1 VAANVLIFDKKTFQN
16 ELLRWNALNLDTQL
30 PSEKS
35 FSLFVG
41 LLYYVLGGDATPVVC
56 CVSISTLFTHKRV
69 RAISRDVGPC
79 GLYHV

>member
-1 VAANVLIFDKKTFQN
+1 LIFDKKALQN
-16 ELLRWNALNLDTQL
+16 ELVRLNGLNL
-30 PSEKS
+30 KS

-56 CVSISTLFTHKRV
+56 CVNISILFTQKRV
-69 RAISRDVGPC
+69 RAIYRGVGPR